1 MRFPAPAEMYFVA
14 EDSAFEK
21 WWHIYFSIDKDL
33 SNLMTAKRLSC
44 SLVSAQIT
52 SLGRR
57 HFLSHLRKSHICL
70 KYSSSYVFSKWIR
83 NNFVALFLSCYKVT
97 MVFVNCDSC
106 QIVLFLPRCWVPLLY
121 QLIQQGGVMTEALS
135 NHPLWGDVRS
145 HHFYCSATLA
155 VHCWTMSDHTI
166 SCAVASTSIS
176 IAPNVVSSTFISK
189 FTWNQHQKIR
199 MFKVWLQCLQCTVL
213 RLQEVCVLG
222 ALSIGTTNSRAGQET
237 DHNES
242 LAEVAN
248 RIPKSGLILWDPRY
262 WWWPRFW

>member
-1 MRFPAPAEMYFVA
+1 MYFVV

-106 QIVLFLPRCWVPLLY
+106 QIVLFLPRCWVLLLY

-145 HHFYCSATLA
+145 HHFYCSATVCSALLDD
-155 VHCWTMSDHTI
+155 VRSHHLLC
-166 SCAVASTSIS
+166 CCLY
-176 IAPNVVSSTFISK
+176 
-189 FTWNQHQKIR
+189 QHQYCTECG
-199 MFKVWLQCLQCTVL
+199 FK
-213 RLQEVCVLG
+213 
-222 ALSIGTTNSRAGQET
+222 
-237 DHNES
+237 
-242 LAEVAN
+242 
-248 RIPKSGLILWDPRY
+248 
-262 WWWPRFW
+262 

>member
-1 MRFPAPAEMYFVA
+1 
-14 EDSAFEK
+14 
-21 WWHIYFSIDKDL
+21 
-33 SNLMTAKRLSC
+33 MTAKRLSC

-83 NNFVALFLSCYKVT
+83 NNFVALFLSCHKVT
-97 MVFVNCDSC
+97 LVFVNCDSNC

-145 HHFYCSATLA
+145 HHFYCSATVA

-176 IAPNVVSSTFISK
+176 IAPNVVSSTCISK
-189 FTWNQHQKIR
+189 FTLGTNIKR
-199 MFKVWLQCLQCTVL
+199 SECLRFGCRACSALYWDSKNILYWVHWVL
-213 RLQEVCVLG
+213 ELP
-222 ALSIGTTNSRAGQET
+222 TAGQ
-237 DHNES
+237 DRK
-242 LAEVAN
+242 
-248 RIPKSGLILWDPRY
+248 RITMSP
-262 WWWPRFW
+262 